1 MDPDRWER
9 VQELF
14 HGALEVPE
22 AGRREWLEARA
33 GGEPALVEAVL
44 ALLAEDARSSPLLD
58 GNLPSAAARI
68 LTLPTRIPDR
78 VGPYRILEKLGE
90 GGMGV
95 VYLAE
100 RPDLGS
106 RVALKVL
113 RDATLSPARRERF
126 AAEERTLARLNHP
139 GIARI
144 YDADALP
151 DGTPFFVME
160 WVDGL
165 PITDHCRAI
174 GAPVAERLRLFR
186 EVCDAVLH
194 AHRQAVIHR
203 DLKPSNILVSRD
215 GAVKLLDFGIA
226 RRLDDLESGHA
237 TRTGLRLMTPAYAA
251 PEQIAGGT
259 PGVYTDVYA
268 LGVLLYELLA
278 GRLPFD
284 LSDRTPSEAERLVL
298 GGDPPRPSE
307 AVASEGLERR
317 APGAPPARGE
327 EDGGGGVQASREAW
341 RELDVLCLTAMH
353 RDLERRY
360 RSVEALARDVDHF
373 LAGRPLE
380 ARPDSAP
387 YRVRK
392 FLRRNRRPVAVA
404 VALAGLVAGLVGFY
418 TVRLAAARDAALAE
432 AARAQ
437 RIQGFMTRLLSGG
450 DEVAGPADSLR
461 VITLLDRGVREAG
474 ALAAEPAIRAELLE
488 MLGGLYRGLGELE
501 RADSLLESS
510 LAQRRVLF
518 GPDHPQ
524 VAASLLALAELR
536 VAQGALDAALERAN
550 QGMALVR
557 QHLPPDHPGRL
568 RATITVATIL
578 QARGS
583 YAESIQVLEDALA
596 HLPGGEGASADRA
609 LALEQ
614 LANGHYYAGDY
625 PTADSLNRTLLDLN
639 REMYGPDHP
648 AVADILVNLGA
659 IRGQQGLPVPAEEF
673 YRQAL
678 AIMEGFHG
686 PDHPRTASTLSGLSR
701 VLFSQGRLDEAADAA
716 RGALEVL
723 ERVHGPA
730 HPRVATVLNSLGG
743 IEYQRDNL
751 AEAGIL
757 YDRTER
763 IYREVYG
770 GDHAFIAVAL
780 SNRANVSY
788 GQGRYRDAE
797 ELLREAE
804 SILLRTVGP
813 DHFETAVVRVKLGR
827 MLARQDRWVEAEASS
842 RSAYDFLSRQDPP
855 PAGWLGTA
863 RADLSVIYDRLDRAD
878 DAARMRREMEGA
890 EPG

>member
-1 MDPDRWER
+1 MDADRWER
-9 VQELF
+9 LQELF
-14 HGALEVPE
+14 HGALEVPAAE
-22 AGRREWLEARA
+22 RRGWLDAVAGDPEL
-33 GGEPALVEAVL
+33 LDAVL

-58 GNLPSAAARI
+58 GDLPQAAARI
-68 LTLPTRIPDR
+68 LSLPTRIPDR
-78 VGPYRILEKLGE
+78 VGPYRILERLGE

-144 YDADALP
+144 YDADLLP
-151 DGTPFFVME
+151 DGTPYFVME

-165 PITDHCRAI
+165 PITDHCREA
-174 GAPVAERLRLFR
+174 GASIAERLRLFR

-203 DLKPSNILVSRD
+203 DLKPSNILVTRE
-215 GAVKLLDFGIA
+215 GTVKLLDFGIA
-226 RRLDDLESGHA
+226 RRLDDLETGHP

-251 PEQIAGGT
+251 PEQITGGT

-278 GRLPFD
+278 GGLPFD
-284 LSDRTPSEAERLVL
+284 LSDRTPGEAERLVL
-298 GGDPPRPSE
+298 EGEPPRPSE
-307 AVASEGLERR
+307 AA
-317 APGAPPARGE
+317 
-327 EDGGGGVQASREAW
+327 GGGGRKAQGPAPPPGQGTSSGGVRAGRETW

-360 RSVEALARDVDHF
+360 PSVEALARDVDHF
-373 LAGRPLE
+373 LEGRPLD
-380 ARPDSAP
+380 ARPDSTG

-392 FLRRNRRPVAVA
+392 FLRRNRRPVGVA
-404 VALAGLVAGLVGFY
+404 AAFAGLVAVLVGFY
-418 TVRLAAARDAALAE
+418 TVELAAARDAALAE

-474 ALAAEPAIRAELLE
+474 ALAAEPVIRAELLQT
-488 MLGGLYRGLGELE
+488 LGDLYRGLGRLE
-501 RADSLLESS
+501 RADSLLEGS
-510 LAQRRVLF
+510 LAQRRLLF
-518 GPDHPQ
+518 GPAHPE

-536 VAQGALDAALERAN
+536 VEQGELESALEQALQGAE
-550 QGMALVR
+550 MVR
-557 QHLPPDHPGRL
+557 RQLPPDHPARL
-568 RATITVATIL
+568 RAAVTLATVF
-578 QARGS
+578 QARGA
-583 YAESIQVLEDALA
+583 YAESIQVLEEALP
-596 HLPGGEGASADRA
+596 HLPGGDAPSPDRA

-614 LANGHYYAGDY
+614 LANSHYYAGAY
-625 PTADSLNRTLLDLN
+625 PTADSLNRILLDLN
-639 REMYGPDHP
+639 REMYGPEHP

-686 PDHPRTASTLSGLSR
+686 PEHPRTASTLSGLSR

-716 RGALEVL
+716 RRALGVL

-730 HPRVATVLNSLGG
+730 HPLVATVLNSLGG

-780 SNRANVSY
+780 SNRANVAY

-804 SILLRTVGP
+804 SILLGTVGP
-813 DHFETAVVRVKLGR
+813 EHFETAVVRVKLGR

-863 RADLSVIYDRLDRAD
+863 RADLSVIYDRLQRPDE
-878 DAARMRREMEGA
+878 AARMRRETEEA
-890 EPG
+890 ERG